1 MPDDAAVYRISEDKA
16 LVLTVDYFTPIV
28 DDPYAFGQIAAAN
41 AMSDVYAMGG
51 VPLVAL
57 NIVGFPA
64 DSPDLPLSVLTEIL
78 RGGAEKAAEVGVS
91 VVGGHT
97 IDDREP
103 KYGMAITGLVHPN
116 KIVTSSGAKPGDRLI
131 LTKPIGTGVI
141 ATAIKRARAG
151 EDLIERAI
159 ATMSSL
165 NRGASLAMLEVG
177 VHACTDVTGFGLLGH
192 LRAMVAAS
200 EVAARIR
207 LRDIP
212 VIDGVWDL
220 LDDDLAPGGTY
231 RNLDALGESV
241 VWPGSVREVDR
252 LMLCDPQTSGG
263 LLVAVSPGQVS
274 RLLAAFEKVGTLAA
288 ADIGEVVEGSGVIF
302 VE

>member
-51 VPLVAL
+51 MPLVAL

-64 DSPDLPLSVLTEIL
+64 DNPDLPLSVLTEIL
-78 RGGAEKAAEVGVS
+78 RGGAEKAAEVGVG

-103 KYGMAITGLVHPN
+103 KYGMAVTGLVHPGR
-116 KIVTSSGAKPGDRLI
+116 IVTSSGAKPGDRLV

-141 ATAIKRARAG
+141 ATAIKRGKAG
-151 EDLIERAI
+151 TDLIERAI
-159 ATMSSL
+159 ITMSSL

-200 EVAARIR
+200 EVGVRIY

-231 RNLDALGESV
+231 RNLSALGDSVLWPESI
-241 VWPGSVREVDR
+241 REVDK

-263 LLVAVSPGQVS
+263 LLVAVPPGQVS
-274 RLLAAFEKVGTLAA
+274 SLLIAFEKAGTLAA
-288 ADIGEVVEGSGVIF
+288 ADVGEVVEGSGVIF
-302 VE
+302 IE